1 MWVGQIANGFLV
13 GAVYA
18 LLALSFTLVFG
29 LLDKLNFAHP
39 HAFMTGGFVG
49 VMVGS
54 ASGAQAMWL
63 GLPVAMAVG
72 GVFGLI
78 TELVC
83 FRKFKGEESK
93 TTTALSSVA
102 LGIVAV
108 DLTQKVFG
116 TEPVS
121 TPFRSEWLQE
131 SVGIGGARVSTLQ
144 IVILALTLLLMAGLH
159 WLVRRTSFGRQV
171 RAVSESPV
179 NAALFGVAVV
189 RVTSLVFFV
198 SSALAA
204 GGGLLLALRTG
215 LASSD
220 IGSTFGLKAVAIMGI
235 GGIGDLRGAVVAGFA
250 IGIAEALTYQ
260 FGLGRLGELTAW
272 ATMILFLLF
281 RPHGLFGGGLHSMET
296 RA

>member
-1 MWVGQIANGFLV
+1 
-13 GAVYA
+13 
-18 LLALSFTLVFG
+18 
-29 LLDKLNFAHP
+29 
-39 HAFMTGGFVG
+39 
-49 VMVGS
+49 
-54 ASGAQAMWL
+54 
-63 GLPVAMAVG
+63 
-72 GVFGLI
+72 
-78 TELVC
+78 
-83 FRKFKGEESK
+83 
-93 TTTALSSVA
+93 
-102 LGIVAV
+102 
-108 DLTQKVFG
+108 
-116 TEPVS
+116 
-121 TPFRSEWLQE
+121 
-131 SVGIGGARVSTLQ
+131 
-144 IVILALTLLLMAGLH
+144 
-159 WLVRRTSFGRQV
+159 
-171 RAVSESPV
+171 V

-220 IGSTFGLKAVAIMGI
+220 IGSTFGLKAIAIMGI

>member
-1 MWVGQIANGFLV
+1 MLVGQIANGFLV

-39 HAFMTGGFVG
+39 QAFMCGGFAG

-54 ASGAQAMWL
+54 AASAQAMWL
-63 GLPVAMAVG
+63 GLPVAMVAG
-72 GVFGLI
+72 GLLGLI
-78 TELVC
+78 TEFVS
-83 FRKFKGEESK
+83 FRKFKGEEGK
-93 TTTALSSVA
+93 ITTALSSVA
-102 LGIVAV
+102 LGIVVV
-108 DLTQKVFG
+108 DLTQKVYG
-116 TEPVS
+116 SEPVA

-131 SVGIGGARVSTLQ
+131 SMAVGGARISTLQ

-179 NAALFGVAVV
+179 NAALFGVPVV

-220 IGSTFGLKAVAIMGI
+220 VGATFGLKAVAIMGI

-260 FGLGRLGELTAW
+260 FGLGRLGEMTAW
-272 ATMILFLLF
+272 AAMIVFLLF